1 MKLVVGL
8 GNPGS
13 EYAWSRHNAGWLALD
28 ACIRQTGQG
37 EPRMK
42 YSGAFWPAS
51 QVQGEKV
58 AFLKPLTYMNLSGK
72 SVIEAV
78 RYHDI
83 EPHDLLVIFD
93 DAAIPFGTLRYR
105 SSGSAGGQKG
115 MISILGSMG
124 TLDVPRIR
132 IGIGSP
138 DPRIEM
144 ADWVLGKFQKDQI
157 DLWPG
162 IEDLVWD
169 AFKRWL
175 SGRAGEGF
183 TLRISEPGSERPKK
197 TSNKKTSSEL
207 QGSEG
212 G

>member
-1 MKLVVGL
+1 M
-8 GNPGS
+8 
-13 EYAWSRHNAGWLALD
+13 
-28 ACIRQTGQG
+28 
-37 EPRMK
+37 
-42 YSGAFWPAS
+42 
-51 QVQGEKV
+51 GEKV

-93 DAAIPFGTLRYR
+93 DAAIPFGTIRYR
-105 SSGSAGGQKG
+105 ASGSAGGQKG
-115 MISILGSMG
+115 MISILGTMG

-144 ADWVLGKFQKDQI
+144 ADWVLGKFRKDEI
-157 DLWPG
+157 DLWPR

-183 TLRISEPGSERPKK
+183 TLRTSEPGSERPKK
-197 TSNKKTSSEL
+197 PENKKSPSEPS
-207 QGSEG
+207 GSEG